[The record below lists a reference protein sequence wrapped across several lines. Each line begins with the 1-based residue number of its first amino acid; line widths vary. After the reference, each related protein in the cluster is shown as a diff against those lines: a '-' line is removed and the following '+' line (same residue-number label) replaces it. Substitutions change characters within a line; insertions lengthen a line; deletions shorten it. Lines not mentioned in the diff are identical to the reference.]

1 MNWKK
6 WGNRAM
12 RVLKAAGIIYLLLAI
27 GMAAY
32 LVYIFIKLGS

>member
-6 WGNRAM
+6 WRNRAM
-12 RVLKAAGIIYLLLAI
+12 NVLKAAGLIYLLLAI

-32 LVYIFIKLGS
+32 IVYIFIKLGS

>member
-6 WGNRAM
+6 WRNRALK
-12 RVLKAAGIIYLLLAI
+12 VLKAAGLIYLLLAI

-32 LVYIFIKLGS
+32 IVYIFIKLGS

>member
-6 WGNRAM
+6 WRNRAM
-12 RVLKAAGIIYLLLAI
+12 NVLKTAGLIYLLLAI

-32 LVYIFIKLGS
+32 IVYIFIKLGS